1 MVGPAKERRS
11 GLSLCWSLSWIGLN
25 RTLLPALLL
34 TVSATAQAHAIMP
47 ELPMR
52 TFTQAEIE
60 AVEMPDLAFEP
71 DPGIEADYE
80 KYFFFHREDTSF
92 DQAFADITECD
103 ALAHGVTRYGNDWP
117 STVSQSAMDLGPVLG
132 SMTALTNPGDA
143 IFGSGERRWIR
154 RYNMRTCMFYK
165 GYGRYGLEKTL
176 WQAFHFEEGLGRKN
190 ERVRLVALLKQAR
203 VASGPKP
210 PLEVLEP

>member
-1 MVGPAKERRS
+1 MFR
-11 GLSLCWSLSWIGLN
+11 LC

-34 TVSATAQAHAIMP
+34 PLSATAQAQAMMP
-47 ELPMR
+47 EPSIR
-52 TFTQAEIE
+52 TFTEAEIE
-60 AVEMPDLAFEP
+60 AVAMPVLAYQP
-71 DPGIEADYE
+71 DPGIEADFE
-80 KYFFFHREDTSF
+80 KYFFFHREETSF

-103 ALAHGVTRYGNDWP
+103 ALAHGITKYGSDWP
-117 STVSQSAMDLGPVLG
+117 PTVSQRTMDLGHVLG
-132 SMTALTNPGDA
+132 SMTALTNPFDA

-154 RYNMRTCMFYK
+154 RYNIRTCMFYK
-165 GYGRYGLEKTL
+165 GYDRYGLEKTL

-190 ERVRLVALLKQAR
+190 EQVRLAALLKQAR